1 MTRWIVILSLMMA
14 QCPEIIAAA
23 PQSSDIPLPR
33 PKPPR
38 RDHPAPP
45 VKAIAPHSARPVMAL
60 EETPV
65 EESAIQGSPVE
76 TLPDQTP
83 EAEAPGTQAPAP
95 AKLGIAKGGCSGS
108 RRIISA
114 YYSQGQRTA
123 SGQRFDPNGMT
134 AAHRTLPFGTRLTV
148 SNPRTGKSV
157 DVVINDR
164 GPFISGI
171 SLDLTLGAAQAIGMR
186 GTGAVC
192 IR

>member
-1 MTRWIVILSLMMA
+1 MARWIVILSLVMA

-38 RDHPAPP
+38 RDHTPL
-45 VKAIAPHSARPVMAL
+45 VKAILPHSAQRVMAF
-60 EETPV
+60 EEAPV
-65 EESAIQGSPVE
+65 EESATE

-83 EAEAPGTQAPAP
+83 EAEAPGAQAPAP
-95 AKLGIAKGGCSGS
+95 VKSGIAKSDCSGGK
-108 RRIISA
+108 RIISA

-123 SGQRFDPNGMT
+123 SGQHFDPNGMT

-148 SNPRTGKSV
+148 SNPRTGKFV
-157 DVVINDR
+157 DVVVNDR

-171 SLDLTLGAAQAIGMR
+171 SLDLSLGAAQAIGMR

-192 IR
+192 IW

>member
-1 MTRWIVILSLMMA
+1 MTRWIVILSLVMA

-23 PQSSDIPLPR
+23 PQSSGIPLPR

-38 RDHPAPP
+38 QDHPAPRA
-45 VKAIAPHSARPVMAL
+45 KAIAPHSAQPVVAL
-60 EETPV
+60 KETSV
-65 EESAIQGSPVE
+65 EESVIQDSPVE

-83 EAEAPGTQAPAP
+83 EAPGTQAPAP
-95 AKLGIAKGGCSGS
+95 TKPSTAKVDCSGG

-123 SGQRFDPNGMT
+123 SGQHFDPNGMT

-157 DVVINDR
+157 DVVVNDR
-164 GPFISGI
+164 GPFITGI
-171 SLDLTLGAAQAIGMR
+171 SLDLSLGAAQAIGMR

-192 IR
+192 IW

>member
-1 MTRWIVILSLMMA
+1 MTRWIVILSLVMA

-23 PQSSDIPLPR
+23 PQSSGIPLPR

-38 RDHPAPP
+38 QDHPAPLA
-45 VKAIAPHSARPVMAL
+45 KAIAPHSAKPVVAFK
-60 EETPV
+60 ETSV
-65 EESAIQGSPVE
+65 EESATQDSLVE

-83 EAEAPGTQAPAP
+83 EAEAPSIQAPAP
-95 AKLGIAKGGCSGS
+95 KPGTAKGDCSGG

-123 SGQRFDPNGMT
+123 SGQHFDPNGMT

-157 DVVINDR
+157 DVVVNDR
-164 GPFISGI
+164 GPFITGI
-171 SLDLTLGAAQAIGMR
+171 SLDLSLGAAQAIGMR

-192 IR
+192 IW